1 MYQVQIPW
9 NKVFKGLKYL
19 LILLILLGIGYVGYL
34 TYYYATNSPQ
44 EVRVTNLTGSSATV
58 SWYTNRPDGGVV
70 YVKDKNSF
78 TPVFS
83 KFGSTVAYDDRDVAI
98 AQEAWVNKQVSKA
111 TNDVDADYEVTLDE
125 KALNELPVKKK
136 GKYYVHHVTIN
147 NLQEEKQYYFRVGN
161 GVFMWNVNENNQKY
175 SEYEAPTV
183 KEFGFKTYKDPENLP
198 SPSPIYGTVYS
209 LARNKDGLL
218 MQNINT
224 DSIVFVHG
232 WKEGEKVMSNV
243 ISSITNKAGGWT
255 LDKSNVR
262 DSNGAIDTNYKV
274 GEDKLYA
281 YVQLENVKRSDLKE
295 MVWGITDAPA
305 PDLLV
310 NNEAEAKVLGSIFD
324 VLTYK
329 LASIDVNKID
339 YTFNTYAIDNRAA
352 CEAEEGKW
360 VGGKCS
366 FEAEKPIVKPPT
378 NNNTNYTN
386 TGNASSN
393 NCVYRFNGVCIEKE
407 PEEIKPPAPVTP
419 TAVAGGDN
427 SGGNTSGNNTPPATT
442 PTNTNLSYDCP
453 DGKPPK
459 NVGGKQVCSTKAT
472 EISKTCTGSLANSC
486 ELDTK
491 CYCKLDGD
499 LGYAQIE
506 GESCRPAACA
516 SKANGDVTFTG
527 GGSYTIRQYQ
537 AGTDPNTGQ
546 AIMLLCGTDTTGEK
560 DDACKITDPNKPY
573 VTNRDGSI
581 VVCAEGFNYVEG
593 SSQKCVKDPN
603 SQPSNTNTGK
613 IQCIYYVGG
622 KPNAAITSAAEC
634 DKLKASSGTVG
645 SGVSC
650 SYNGKVFD
658 VDTQQACT
666 LAIQNYM
673 KSNDY
678 CTGVGNIK
686 TTSGCTCDTSV
697 GYIMNSAGKCVP
709 TGSVVVAASGKCE
722 EDGNV
727 YNCGKKF
734 RSGSGINYD
743 NCSEKPITDNYGC
756 GAGYYCD
763 YEPTG
768 TIGSG
773 DYGYCIPLGGA
784 VAYQH
789 VEGVDTVVK
798 NINDAIEK
806 GFDNWFT
813 ADCFVEVNPSTG
825 KTGKK
830 VLINGNIYTPEDEAK
845 SGFEWRQVDV
855 EMCINDVTVKN
866 NTDSNNIGKVFAK
879 SEAKIESVNNK
890 FVIFP
895 ESGTY
900 DIQIGSEEFK
910 NVYIDKNNRNFFYK
924 EVNGKSGYQLPED
937 PKKPAKN
944 DDVLL
949 PASGAVV
956 TLYEKA
962 KNQSMKLSKGI
973 NIVSFNYL
981 PSRVEGKNMNA
992 KQLMR
997 ILNSS
1002 GTKVTRITTFEGG
1015 KWLGGLAYDSNK
1027 GEIVGNDFLV
1037 LPGKGYLI
1045 VSNAD
1050 YTATV
1055 PGYGIKNSIPV
1066 ALSDG
1071 WNLVGVNGFSKTYT
1085 AASIIKSVNELEG
1098 VGANNV
1104 TWWPTSK
1111 GRYESFQKSED
1122 TEYGFDF
1129 PLLKDIGYFV
1139 RINKFDRD
1147 GAKSVI
1153 WNPGGELHGENGSK

>member
-19 LILLILLGIGYVGYL
+19 LILLILVGIGYVGYL
-34 TYYYATNSPQ
+34 TYYFATNSPQ

-83 KFGSTVAYDDRDVAI
+83 KLGSTVAYDDRDVAI
-98 AQEAWVNKQVSKA
+98 AQETWVNKQVSKA

-209 LARNKDGLL
+209 LARNKDGFLT
-218 MQNINT
+218 QNLNT
-224 DSIVFVHG
+224 DSIVFVHS
-232 WKEGEKVMSNV
+232 WKEDEKVASLTM
-243 ISSITNKAGGWT
+243 SSITNKSGGWT

-262 DSNGAIDTNYKV
+262 DNDGSISSNYEV

-295 MVWGITDAPA
+295 MVWGVNDAPA

-310 NNEAEAKVLGSIFD
+310 NNEADAKVLGSILD

-329 LASIDVNKID
+329 LANLDINNVD
-339 YTFNTYAIDNRAA
+339 YTFNTYAINNMAS
-352 CEAEEGKW
+352 CEDEGGTW
-360 VGGKCS
+360 SGGKCN
-366 FEAEKPIVKPPT
+366 FGKVEPIVKPPA
-378 NNNTNYTN
+378 NNNTNNTN
-386 TGNASSN
+386 TGNTSSN
-393 NCVYRFNGVCIEKE
+393 NCKYRFNGVCIEEE
-407 PEEIKPPAPVTP
+407 PEEIKPPAPATP
-419 TAVAGGDN
+419 TSVAGGDN
-427 SGGNTSGNNTPPATT
+427 NGGNANTGSGNTPVE
-442 PTNTNLSYDCP
+442 NDQLDC
-453 DGKPPK
+453 GGMEKK
-459 NVGGKQVCSTKAT
+459 KVGGNWICVNSSAQNAKDGA
-472 EISKTCTGSLANSC
+472 TCTGQHPRGC
-486 ELDTK
+486 EVGDG
-491 CYCKLDGD
+491 CYCQWNDGSG
-499 LGYAQIE
+499 GYSRLE
-506 GESCRPAACA
+506 NVSCRPAACA
-516 SKANGDVTFTG
+516 SNVNGDYATPGNLDSLRVKL
-527 GGSYTIRQYQ
+527 
-537 AGTDPNTGQ
+537 GTDNKPIIVNGQ
-546 AIMLLCGTDTTGEK
+546 PVLCGADTSTNGCVLNTDKPTRDGTLICRTGYKVEISGNKKTCVPDPGYNNGSTTPLGDNTSLCTYKDSITCSDYTEK
-560 DDACKITDPNKPY
+560 LSASACAQKQRTGTSKCNEKIDCVYEDLARGATT
-573 VTNRDGSI
+573 VTNISRERCNELLGNRVACVNGQIPKGDGSCTCPAGW
-581 VVCAEGFNYVEG
+581 VSYSSNG
-593 SSQKCVKDPN
+593 S
-603 SQPSNTNTGK
+603 
-613 IQCIYYVGG
+613 
-622 KPNAAITSAAEC
+622 E
-634 DKLKASSGTVG
+634 
-645 SGVSC
+645 
-650 SYNGKVFD
+650 
-658 VDTQQACT
+658 
-666 LAIQNYM
+666 
-673 KSNDY
+673 
-678 CTGVGNIK
+678 
-686 TTSGCTCDTSV
+686 GCTNPALQPVNDR
-697 GYIMNSAGKCVP
+697 
-709 TGSVVVAASGKCE
+709 TGSGKCSVRA
-722 EDGNV
+722 DDNISKSV
-727 YNCGKKF
+727 TLNCG
-734 RSGSGINYD
+734 RQGD
-743 NCSEKPITDNYGC
+743 NKCYEGDDTNYGC
-756 GAGYYCD
+756 ESGEVCAFVKSSGVAGVCMPKG
-763 YEPTG
+763 EA
-768 TIGSG
+768 IGFTTAAANQTNPSEVSAN
-773 DYGYCIPLGGA
+773 CFIK
-784 VAYQH
+784 
-789 VEGVDTVVK
+789 VDTNGEIVDTRIASLGQWDTRTFNNSSSTTEAHWVK
-798 NINDAIEK
+798 TWVSVCLSQGDTGSLNSDTKDNNTAAIVNK
-806 GFDNWFT
+806 ALAASN
-813 ADCFVEVNPSTG
+813 VEY
-825 KTGKK
+825 KT
-830 VLINGNIYTPEDEAK
+830 NGNHL
-845 SGFEWRQVDV
+845 
-855 EMCINDVTVKN
+855 
-866 NTDSNNIGKVFAK
+866 
-879 SEAKIESVNNK
+879 
-890 FVIFP
+890 VIFP
-895 ESGTY
+895 ESGIY
-900 DIQIGSEEFK
+900 DVTIGEENFK
-910 NVYIDKNNRNFFYK
+910 NIFVDKNNQNFFYK
-924 EVNGKSGYQLPED
+924 DNNGEPGYQLPED
-937 PKKPAKN
+937 PKKPSKN

-1085 AASIIKSVNELEG
+1085 AASMIKSVNELEG

-1153 WNPGGELHGENGSK
+1153 WNPGGDLHGENGSK